1 MAVRLTMLEHLKA
14 GVYFDV
20 IRDTHTKLTYSQ
32 FGEDSLILDILVH
45 DIQKPHGGFYVD
57 VGAFHPRWISTT
69 RLLKFLNWTGI
80 NIDANEEVIALFNRE
95 RPEDINVCCGVGS
108 TEGQLVYH
116 MFEGGAVNTLSPD
129 FAELQGK
136 LGAKLIGSKSIP
148 VRTINQILE
157 EKLPVGQPIDYMNID
172 LEGLDREVLVSLDL
186 SRFRPAV
193 ISIEIFGVDILMLG
207 NDSTVSYLR
216 ENGYKLAA
224 VARATFIF
232 LDLTQ
237 SKVSYD

>member
-1 MAVRLTMLEHLKA
+1 MTMLEHFKA
-14 GVYFDV
+14 GIYFDV
-20 IRDTHTKLTYSQ
+20 VRDTHTKLTYAQ
-32 FGEDSLILDILVH
+32 FGEDSLVLDILVH
-45 DIQKPHGGFYVD
+45 DIQRPHGGFYVD

-80 NIDANEEVIALFNRE
+80 NIDANDEVILLFNQE
-95 RPEDINVCCGVGS
+95 RPEDINVCCGVGA

-116 MFEGGAVNTLSPD
+116 MFEGGAVNTLSSE
-129 FAELQGK
+129 FAEYQGK
-136 LGAKLIGSKSIP
+136 LGAKIVEKKLIP

-157 EKLPVGQPIDYMNID
+157 ENLPIGQSIDYMNID
-172 LEGLDREVLVSLDL
+172 LEGLDREVLASLDL

-193 ISIEIFGVDILMLG
+193 ISVEIFGVDILNLG
-207 NDSTVSYLR
+207 NDPTVSYLR
-216 ENGYKLAA
+216 ENDYKLAA
-224 VARATFIF
+224 IARATFIF